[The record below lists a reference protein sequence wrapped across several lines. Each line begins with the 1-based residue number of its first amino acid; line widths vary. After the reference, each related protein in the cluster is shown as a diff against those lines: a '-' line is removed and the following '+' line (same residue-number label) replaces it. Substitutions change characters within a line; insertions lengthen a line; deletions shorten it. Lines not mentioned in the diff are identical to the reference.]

1 MSANLAPSCAVGVGC
16 QRVTWGWGSS
26 PRQAARGFGLGVME
40 RFWGGAETVAQE
52 CECVR
57 NVCYGAM
64 TMARFT
70 SIRRK
75 SGLKGLGLLLRR

>member
-52 CECVR
+52 CGMCAECVLW
-57 NVCYGAM
+57 CHDDGA
-64 TMARFT
+64 FY
-70 SIRRK
+70 
-75 SGLKGLGLLLRR
+75 LH